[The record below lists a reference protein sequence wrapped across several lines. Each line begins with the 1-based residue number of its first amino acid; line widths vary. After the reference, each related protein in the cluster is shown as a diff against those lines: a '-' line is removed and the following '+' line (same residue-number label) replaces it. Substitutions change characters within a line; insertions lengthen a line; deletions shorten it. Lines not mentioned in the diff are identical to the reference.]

1 MLAHPTSLPM
11 QHPLDN
17 VINMTISQL
26 FLDDTL
32 YPAPFRTQLLK
43 WIGNKQRFAHEIAS
57 YFPREY
63 GTYYEP
69 FLGSGAV
76 LGTIAPHTA
85 VGSDAFGPLIEIW
98 QMLHQDPDE
107 LVAWYRERF
116 ECFNSTPDRVAAY
129 EAIKASYNADPN
141 PRDFVFLSRACYGGV
156 IRFRTDGQMSTPIG
170 VHNPVSPESFA
181 SRVAEWHRRTQGSS
195 FRHLDF
201 REAIELAGPDD
212 IIYCDPPYSNS
223 QTILYGAQAFELA
236 DLVSSISAAKERGAK
251 IALSIDG
258 TKKSGKTVVGLKFP
272 DGLFEREATVNCGI
286 SMLRRFQREGE
297 TLNDEN
303 VVDRLLLT
311 W

>member
-1 MLAHPTSLPM
+1 MLAYDTS
-11 QHPLDN
+11 HPLQHRLGN
-17 VINMTISQL
+17 VIDMTIGQL
-26 FLDDTL
+26 FLADTL
-32 YPAPFRTQLLK
+32 YPPPFRTQLLK

-57 YFPREY
+57 HFPSAY

-85 VGSDAFGPLIEIW
+85 IGSDAFGPLMGIW
-98 QMLHQDPDE
+98 QMLHQDPD
-107 LVAWYRERF
+107 LLIAWYRERF
-116 ECFNSTPDRVAAY
+116 EFFNSAPDRVAAY
-129 EAIKASYNADPN
+129 EIIKARYNADPN

-170 VHNPVSPESFA
+170 VHNPVSPESFTA
-181 SRVAEWHRRTQGSS
+181 RVTEWHLRTQGTS

-201 REAIELAGPDD
+201 REAIELAGPGDM
-212 IIYCDPPYSNS
+212 IYCDPPYSNS
-223 QTILYGAQAFELA
+223 QTILYGAQSFKLE

-258 TKKSGKTVVGLKFP
+258 TKKSGRTVVGLEFP
-272 DGLFEREATVNCGI
+272 DGLFEREATVNCGV

-297 TLNDEN
+297 ILTDEN

>member
-1 MLAHPTSLPM
+1 M

-17 VINMTISQL
+17 VVNMTSSQL
-26 FLDDTL
+26 FLNDTL

-43 WIGNKQRFAHEIAS
+43 WIGNKQRFAHEIAR

-63 GTYYEP
+63 STYYEP

-85 VGSDAFGPLIEIW
+85 IGSDVFGPLIEIW
-98 QMLHQDPDE
+98 QMLHQDPDQ

-116 ECFNSTPDRVAAY
+116 DCFNSASDRAAAY
-129 EAIKASYNADPN
+129 EAIKTRYNADPN

-201 REAIELAGPDD
+201 REAIELAGQDD

-223 QTILYGAQAFELA
+223 QTILYGAQAFKLD
-236 DLVSSISAAKERGAK
+236 DLISSISAAKERGAK

-272 DGLFEREATVNCGI
+272 HGLFEREVAVNCGI
-286 SMLRRFQREGE
+286 SMLRRFQRVGE
-297 TLNDEN
+297 TLNDED
-303 VVDRLLLT
+303 VIDRLLLT